1 MSRLIFFVALL
12 AGAYFLGYTA
22 GRRRGELRPGPP
34 VWPDQIREA
43 PRQVTV
49 ETISVDDDEREIR

>member
-1 MSRLIFFVALL
+1 VTRLIFFVALL

-22 GRRRGELRPGPP
+22 GRRRGELRPGPA
-34 VWPDQIREA
+34 VWPDEIREP

-49 ETISVDDDEREIR
+49 ETISADDEREIR